1 MSVRADDPRAKQH
14 PWYNLC
20 EPPPIFA
27 ADVPRK
33 RKRELEKA
41 DREARP
47 RKASRQVS
55 MAEAGPSQSRSEDE
69 HNEDQELSDGEE
81 EDAVGEEE
89 DEGTVEKP
97 VDEPGKTMDK
107 AKEAA
112 PAMIQPGDRQ
122 HDRETAT
129 QKASRRVRIA
139 GVRVAHLAED
149 QEGGV
154 DDDEPMEV
162 DEVERGS
169 KGQANA
175 REATPRRTDQATAME
190 KAESKPTTGGTGK
203 GKQVRRAGTKVR
215 SKRLTSHDCL
225 RH

>member
-33 RKRELEKA
+33 RKREVQEA

-55 MAEAGPSQSRSEDE
+55 MAKAGPSQSRSEDE
-69 HNEDQELSDGEE
+69 HNEDQELSD
-81 EDAVGEEE
+81 GEEE

-112 PAMIQPGDRQ
+112 PARMQPGDRQ
-122 HDRETAT
+122 HCWKYESTF
-129 QKASRRVRIA
+129 RR
-139 GVRVAHLAED
+139 
-149 QEGGV
+149 
-154 DDDEPMEV
+154 
-162 DEVERGS
+162 
-169 KGQANA
+169 
-175 REATPRRTDQATAME
+175 
-190 KAESKPTTGGTGK
+190 
-203 GKQVRRAGTKVR
+203 
-215 SKRLTSHDCL
+215 
-225 RH
+225 